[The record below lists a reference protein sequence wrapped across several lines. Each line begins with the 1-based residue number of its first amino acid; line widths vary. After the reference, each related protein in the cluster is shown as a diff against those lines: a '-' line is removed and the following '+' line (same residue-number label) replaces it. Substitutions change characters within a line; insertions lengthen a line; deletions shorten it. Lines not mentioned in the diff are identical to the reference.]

1 MAMPLRGEIVFT
13 AVRPALQRR
22 SHIIV
27 GQITHPTQLG
37 GTRFARFAFMDGKL
51 HNPNANVP
59 AQTDE
64 DPKGDRGHGDKT
76 WTVPTDEQGISN
88 RPGDESE
95 SIDSN
100 TAQQRSLGR
109 DEVIEDNTE
118 NEENRN
124 VQKDVQQSPEG
135 RTRRRGT
142 TRQQRQG

>member
-1 MAMPLRGEIVFT
+1 LA
-13 AVRPALQRR
+13 ALAFFG
-22 SHIIV
+22 S
-27 GQITHPTQLG
+27 
-37 GTRFARFAFMDGKL
+37 RFARFDAMDSKV
-51 HNPNANVP
+51 HNPGANVP

-64 DPKGDRGHGDKT
+64 DPKGDRGQGDKT
-76 WTVPTDEQGISN
+76 WAVPADEQGISN

-95 SIDSN
+95 SIDGD

-124 VQKDVQQSPEG
+124 VQKDVQQAPEG

-142 TRQQRQG
+142 TRQKRQGF